1 MINFLFFILNQL
13 KRDKKC
19 EKLKSV
25 NSSRDSIL
33 FFSSSNVTCLIES
46 RYMSRNKKKK
56 EEEEIIGRERGFN

>member
-33 FFSSSNVTCLIES
+33 FFFSSNVTCLIES

-56 EEEEIIGRERGFN
+56 KEIIGRERGFN